1 MPPSAMPQPPLV
13 GRLAPNALCGNLLTV
28 TGPATLNKPGFAP
41 KFMVSKDPHVP
52 KKTKAA
58 KKGVSTALKSD
69 GHASD
74 QDSDSESSDDE
85 LTIEEEEPEMTPA
98 VLTVSAPTD
107 ERGRIIY
114 DAVNAVWSPRN
125 KSAPVEKI
133 RSGIASFGDTVR
145 SLRDSW
151 KLKNDNLRKAELPNS
166 PTAAEATRLKEEV
179 ARYRSAMEVVMARS
193 LIFGHPAVVKRYVP
207 SPKPSPLP
215 ESQKS
220 RHKFELRS
228 YIDAR
233 CSTQHPHYLQC
244 CSGRGIRNVVMCS
257 EHGILVYCHNE
268 HTHSCLSIDLVQPFA
283 SSEEGHN
290 PVILRARPKSF
301 CHESIKPLLII
312 IYRLGENQFTM
323 SALYSFMLDRFN
335 AGDYDS
341 TLVSNILKVR
351 FCCPPDTTLDG

>member
-1 MPPSAMPQPPLV
+1 
-13 GRLAPNALCGNLLTV
+13 
-28 TGPATLNKPGFAP
+28 
-41 KFMVSKDPHVP
+41 MVSNDPHVP
-52 KKTKAA
+52 KKIKAA

-69 GHASD
+69 GHVSD

-85 LTIEEEEPEMTPA
+85 LTIEEEEPEMRPA

-107 ERGRIIY
+107 ERGRILY

-125 KSAPVEKI
+125 KSAPAEKI
-133 RSGIASFGDTVR
+133 RSGIAGFGDTVR

-193 LIFGHPAVVKRYVP
+193 LIFGHPAVVTRYVS
-207 SPKPSPLP
+207 SPKPSPFP
-215 ESQKS
+215 ESQKGC
-220 RHKFELRS
+220 HEVELRS
-228 YIDAR
+228 YIDVS
-233 CSTQHPHYLQC
+233 CCTQHPHSLQC
-244 CSGRGIRNVVMCS
+244 CSGRGIRNVVMFS
-257 EHGILVYCHNE
+257 EHDLLVHCHNE
-268 HTHSCLSIDLVQPFA
+268 HTHSWLSIDLVPPFA
-283 SSEEGHN
+283 LSDEGHK
-290 PVILRARPKSF
+290 PVGLRARPKSF
-301 CHESIKPLLII
+301 CHESIKPLLITF
-312 IYRLGENQFTM
+312 YRLGENQFTM

-351 FCCPPDTTLDG
+351 FCCLQDTTLGG